1 MCMSFVSINQIGVAE
16 NPGKQRNEIYC
27 AGSAHGLRFDCRK
40 MKMVIAMAKFELT
53 KSIEA
58 RKLNPRTM
66 VPLNEY
72 HTIPFGAIIDNL
84 VENRDMQQFS
94 YLTDHYQYPSED
106 LKAASKPIQSVA

>member
-1 MCMSFVSINQIGVAE
+1 MRWWKGVE
-16 NPGKQRNEIYC
+16 SR
-27 AGSAHGLRFDCRK
+27 
-40 MKMVIAMAKFELT
+40 MAKHELT

-84 VENRDMQQFS
+84 VEDRDVEKFS
-94 YLTDHYQYPSED
+94 YLGEYYQYPRED
-106 LKAASKPIQSVA
+106 LKAASRPIQPAA

>member
-1 MCMSFVSINQIGVAE
+1 MRLELLES
-16 NPGKQRNEIYC
+16 PGKQLNEICC
-27 AGSAHGLRFDCRK
+27 ARSAHSLRFDCGETA
-40 MKMVIAMAKFELT
+40 IAMAKFELT

-72 HTIPFGAIIDNL
+72 HTIPFGGIIDNL

-94 YLTDHYQYPSED
+94 YLSDHYQYPSED

>member
-1 MCMSFVSINQIGVAE
+1 
-16 NPGKQRNEIYC
+16 
-27 AGSAHGLRFDCRK
+27 
-40 MKMVIAMAKFELT
+40 MAKFELT

-84 VENRDMQQFS
+84 GESRDAEQFS
-94 YLTDHYQYPSED
+94 YLGEYFQYPRED
-106 LKAASKPIQSVA
+106 LKAASKPVLPVA

>member
-1 MCMSFVSINQIGVAE
+1 LWKTVETF
-16 NPGKQRNEIYC
+16 
-27 AGSAHGLRFDCRK
+27 
-40 MKMVIAMAKFELT
+40 MAKFELT

-84 VENRDMQQFS
+84 VEDRDVEKFS
-94 YLTDHYQYPSED
+94 YLGEFYQYPSVD
-106 LKAASKPIQSVA
+106 LRAASKPIQPVS